1 MTDAMLADHRLK
13 IIRILLDALAELDP
27 NPDSVKRRI
36 KRIARA
42 YDVSELIDSANL
54 DDLTKDVLRRRF
66 VQHEPISCIADFVGY
81 DERTVRAKIDGAMQ
95 VLQNLI

>member
-1 MTDAMLADHRLK
+1 MTDAMLADYRLK

-36 KRIARA
+36 KRIART

-81 DERTVRAKIDGAMQ
+81 DERTVRAKIDGAMP

>member
-1 MTDAMLADHRLK
+1 MTDAILAEERLK

-36 KRIARA
+36 KRIART
-42 YDVSELIDSANL
+42 YDVSELIESANL
-54 DDLTKDVLRRRF
+54 DDLTKEILRHRF
-66 VQHEPISCIADFVGY
+66 VKHTPISCIADFVGY
-81 DERTVRAKIDGAMQ
+81 DERTVRAKIDGAMP